1 MRSKTFKTC
10 AGGRCHDAGMN
21 GTQTTYPT
29 VCPYLVVPDGDRVI
43 AFLKAAFG
51 AEEIQVHRDDAG
63 TVRHGEVRLGTSVV
77 MVGSSTPSRP
87 ASLYLTVEDVDA
99 AFQRAVAA
107 GGAAERE
114 PANQDYG
121 ERSAGVVDP
130 GGNTWW
136 LAGPLR

>member
-1 MRSKTFKTC
+1 MS
-10 AGGRCHDAGMN
+10 D
-21 GTQTTYPT
+21 TTTTPT

-43 AFLKAAFG
+43 EFLKAAFG
-51 AEEIQVHRDDAG
+51 AEEMQIHRGDDG
-63 TVRHGEVRLGTSVV
+63 TVMHAELRLGTSVV
-77 MVGSSTPSRP
+77 MVGTSTPSRQ
-87 ASLYLTVEDVDA
+87 AALYLAVDDVD
-99 AFQRAVAA
+99 QVYGRALEQ
-107 GGAAERE
+107 GGIGERE

>member
-1 MRSKTFKTC
+1 MS
-10 AGGRCHDAGMN
+10 D
-21 GTQTTYPT
+21 TTTTPT

-43 AFLKAAFG
+43 DFLKAAFG
-51 AEEIQVHRDDAG
+51 AEEMQIHRAVDG
-63 TVRHGEVRLGTSVV
+63 TVMHAELRLGTSVV
-77 MVGSSTPSRP
+77 MVGTSTPSQQ
-87 ASLYLTVEDVDA
+87 AALYLTVSDVDKVYA
-99 AFQRAVAA
+99 RALQE
-107 GGAAERE
+107 GGIGERE